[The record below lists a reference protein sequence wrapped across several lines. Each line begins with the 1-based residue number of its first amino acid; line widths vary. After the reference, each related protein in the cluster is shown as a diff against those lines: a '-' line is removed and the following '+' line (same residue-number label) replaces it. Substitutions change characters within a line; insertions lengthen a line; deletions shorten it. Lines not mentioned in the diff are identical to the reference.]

1 MVTRGRILGL
11 VLAGCLLLAFA
22 EGKASTQV
30 LKNVEDFEEVVLG
43 SDSVWLIG
51 FIHADDAAPNVLA
64 SVAQE
69 LGERV
74 AVGVAEFKNVKEV
87 AYENNVRKRNCPQLR
102 LFTTRS
108 RNSIKLEW
116 ANDGASIAADALAQL
131 SENPVDESGRVK
143 KITLALGGASEL

>member
-69 LGERV
+69 LGERRPPYL
-74 AVGVAEFKNVKEV
+74 G
-87 AYENNVRKRNCPQLR
+87 RNQRGRADWLR
-102 LFTTRS
+102 APTTGS
-108 RNSIKLEW
+108 TPK
-116 ANDGASIAADALAQL
+116 D
-131 SENPVDESGRVK
+131 V
-143 KITLALGGASEL
+143 